1 MVGEAGTVALLVA
14 VAGATAARGESFT
27 RDVAPLLVR
36 RCGGCHVTGRK
47 GDFQMAS
54 YAALMASGVVQRG
67 AAASSRIV
75 EVIASGDMPR
85 GGGRV
90 TPAEL
95 AALSKWIDAG
105 AAFDAADP
113 AARLDRLAMAAGPGA
128 GSEPTAPPPP
138 RSPAELAA
146 ARRAAAPAA
155 WVRALP
161 DEEPV
166 IVDREALTLVGNLP
180 ASRMEGLAGQ
190 AEELERRLRTE
201 LASGTAPLAAGGA
214 NVYLFRVGPDY
225 SAFWQ
230 EVERRERPRGLQGHA
245 GRKGDVA
252 YAALLVPPTDDDNL
266 DARLLLAE
274 QIAGAALAGRGLPD
288 WFARG
293 AARATAVRLVPQ
305 AELARAWRQGV
316 PAAVAEVGT
325 AADFLAGRGDAAAA
339 AVVAGGFV
347 GALAP
352 SAAKLRACLAAVDR
366 GQPFEA
372 AFTGAFRGGPA
383 PLYEAWAAR
392 ESRRRSAGR

>member
-1 MVGEAGTVALLVA
+1 MLAFMA
-14 VAGATAARGESFT
+14 VAAPATAACAESFT

-36 RCGGCHVTGRK
+36 RCGSCHVTGRK
-47 GDFQMAS
+47 GDFQMDS

-67 AAASSRIV
+67 AAASSRLV

-113 AARLDRLAMAAGPGA
+113 AARLDRLAMATVPGTGP
-128 GSEPTAPPPP
+128 EPSAPPPQ

-146 ARRAAAPAA
+146 ARRAAAPAVWA
-155 WVRALP
+155 RAIP
-161 DEEPV
+161 DEQPV
-166 IVDREALTLVGNLP
+166 IVDRAQLTLVGNLP
-180 ASRMEGLAGQ
+180 ASRMQDLAGQ

-201 LASGTAPLAAGGA
+201 LVSGTAPLAPGGA
-214 NVYLFRVGPDY
+214 NLYLFRVGHDY

-230 EVERRERPRGLQGHA
+230 IVERRERPRGLQGHA

-252 YAALLVPPTDDDNL
+252 YAAVLVPPTDDDGL

-288 WFARG
+288 WFVRG
-293 AARATAVRLVPQ
+293 AARSTAIRLVPQ
-305 AELARAWRQGV
+305 AALARAWRQAV
-316 PAAVAEVGT
+316 PGAVTEVGA

-347 GALAP
+347 GGLAP
-352 SAAKLRACLAAVDR
+352 SAAKLRPCLAAVDR
-366 GQPFEA
+366 GQAFEA
-372 AFTGAFRGGPA
+372 AFMGAFRGGPA